1 MNQLGVLREPAKG
14 EGIDGLRSHLMSLAE
29 PSEWRVDESTLTTKE
44 PQEICKERVRAALL
58 DELPSDVAYKLKISI
73 CEWELVGDVLQII
86 VDIKV
91 DKPRIAHLEERLE
104 DRKIATIGR
113 VVNKHLQNLFQQ
125 QLFLQIRTLLLLP
138 IRFPSWC
145 RHLSV
150 SLFCLP
156 ELHLAG
162 LLSIAGGIVLNI
174 STQSARKRSS
184 SSKRFKCS
192 RTASKFR
199 YRFRSPTSASMP
211 AASSATFTRR
221 PSRRPAAWGRFDEL
235 DAKLYSFQI
244 YAALDYIHSRDVRVQ
259 VFGFRVSGSG
269 TRNLGICHRDL
280 KPSNLIVDDARGLL
294 KLADFGSAKILKP
307 GEANPAYQVTR
318 YYRALELIFGS
329 TAYTLTIDLW
339 AAACIVAELF
349 TGKVLLCGR
358 NSENQARLVIDL
370 LGYPTEEQI
379 KAMGIRR
386 PRFLRKTGRGLKNNF
401 ENEDLPSEAFDLVS
415 NSLNYDPH
423 LRLSATKALSHPL
436 FDVLGKK
443 PTAIRSCKSFLPHLD
458 FNLVEQVTQM
468 D

>member
-1 MNQLGVLREPAKG
+1 MSFRRQLKAFQVLPNGVQIPVS
-14 EGIDGLRSHLMSLAE
+14 ISLA
-29 PSEWRVDESTLTTKE
+29 DERLHASGVFSNVYAATLTAPRRLPVAIKKCWKPRDTARTTDA
-44 PQEICKERVRAALL
+44 EILLLAKLRHERVVQLL
-58 DELPSDVAYKLKISI
+58 F
-73 CEWELVGDVLQII
+73 
-86 VDIKV
+86 
-91 DKPRIAHLEERLE
+91 HF
-104 DRKIATIGR
+104 T
-113 VVNKHLQNLFQQ
+113 
-125 QLFLQIRTLLLLP
+125 
-138 IRFPSWC
+138 
-145 RHLSV
+145 
-150 SLFCLP
+150 
-156 ELHLAG
+156 
-162 LLSIAGGIVLNI
+162 LSIDKEDVHCMVLDFLP
-174 STQSARKRSS
+174 TDLLKLRRERKRL
-184 SSKRFKCS
+184 
-192 RTASKFR
+192 
-199 YRFRSPTSASMP
+199 
-211 AASSATFTRR
+211 
-221 PSRRPAAWGRFDEL
+221 DEL

-244 YAALDYIHSRDVRVQ
+244 YAALDYIHS
-259 VFGFRVSGSG
+259 
-269 TRNLGICHRDL
+269 LGICHRDL

-318 YYRALELIFGS
+318 YYRAPELIFGS

-415 NSLNYDPH
+415 NSLYYDPH

-436 FDVLGKK
+436 FDVLRKK
-443 PTAIRSCKSFLPHLD
+443 PTAIRSCGSFLPHLD